1 MLARLSRG
9 FFLLLGLSI
18 TSGTFAQDAA
28 KTSPVLAPGSRIA
41 IVGDS
46 ITEQKL
52 YSKYMEAY
60 LLACSGVPNVHVFQF
75 GWSGEQA
82 SGFAARLEND
92 LSVFHPTVATLCYG
106 MNDGGYQ
113 PYNDGIGKRYQDN
126 MQSIVEKLEKIGV
139 KTIVVGSPGAVDN
152 QFFRPGQMMGDKPS
166 YVAYNDNLAHLRDID
181 RTLAAEKKHRFADV
195 HAAMFDAMT
204 KAQSTLGK
212 EYDVCGKDGFHPGN
226 NGQLLMAYAFLKGL
240 GLDGNIGE
248 IVLNPNGKSTATS
261 GHIVVDGP
269 VGTLEVQSARWP
281 YCFQGDEK
289 SSNGTRSILPFTS
302 FNSDLNRFVL
312 KVNGLESTHATVKW
326 GDAEK
331 KFTREQLAAGI
342 NLAGEFSTTPFDG
355 AFQKL
360 LEAIEA
366 KQAFETYMIKTII
379 TDFRSFPKELKND
392 AELTKAVDVVRERL
406 AARQQELDQ
415 MVQKTLVPVKHKIVV
430 TPVG

>member
-1 MLARLSRG
+1 MLARFSIG
-9 FFLLLGLSI
+9 FFLLLGLAM

-82 SGFAARLEND
+82 GGFAARLEND

-139 KTIVVGSPGAVDN
+139 KTIVIGSPGAVDN

-195 HAAMFDAMT
+195 HASMLDAMI

-226 NGQLLMAYAFLKGL
+226 NGQLLMAYAFLIGL

-248 IVLNPNGKSTATS
+248 IVVNPNGKSTATS
-261 GHIVVDGP
+261 GHIVLNGSA
-269 VGTLEVQSARWP
+269 GTVEVQSERWP
-281 YCFQGDEK
+281 FCFQGDEK

-312 KVNGLESTHATVKW
+312 KVNGLESSHAMVKW

-342 NLAGEFSTTPFDG
+342 NLAAEFSTTPFDG

-392 AELTKAVDVVRERL
+392 TELTKAVDVVRERL
-406 AARQQELDQ
+406 AARQKELDQ

-430 TPVG
+430 TPAG

>member
-1 MLARLSRG
+1 
-9 FFLLLGLSI
+9 
-18 TSGTFAQDAA
+18 
-28 KTSPVLAPGSRIA
+28 
-41 IVGDS
+41 
-46 ITEQKL
+46 
-52 YSKYMEAY
+52 
-60 LLACSGVPNVHVFQF
+60 
-75 GWSGEQA
+75 
-82 SGFAARLEND
+82 
-92 LSVFHPTVATLCYG
+92 

-126 MQSIVEKLEKIGV
+126 MQSVVEKLDKIGV
-139 KTIVVGSPGAVDN
+139 KTIVIGSPGAVDN

-248 IVLNPNGKSTATS
+248 IVVNPNGKSTATS
-261 GHIVVDGP
+261 GHIVLNGSG
-269 VGTLEVQSARWP
+269 GTLEVQSERWP
-281 YCFQGDEK
+281 FCFQGDEK

-312 KVNGLESTHATVKW
+312 KVNGLESTHAMVKW

-342 NLAGEFSTTPFDG
+342 NLA
-355 AFQKL
+355 
-360 LEAIEA
+360 
-366 KQAFETYMIKTII
+366 
-379 TDFRSFPKELKND
+379 
-392 AELTKAVDVVRERL
+392 
-406 AARQQELDQ
+406 
-415 MVQKTLVPVKHKIVV
+415 
-430 TPVG
+430 